1 MKRWTIT
8 AKYECTAYLLHG
20 PLQRRVVDAPIYMM
34 EGCSLRM
41 TILGDDGPAC
51 KRPSICRHSGTSTA
65 HSRSRLLRLS
75 NRHRHPKDCMSPTS
89 RCRTALT
96 TQPRSIRHTGKIPA
110 MVME

>member
-51 KRPSICRHSGTSTA
+51 KRPSIA
-65 HSRSRLLRLS
+65 AIPE
-75 NRHRHPKDCMSPTS
+75 HP
-89 RCRTALT
+89 
-96 TQPRSIRHTGKIPA
+96 RHTRGRDYCGCQIDIDIPKTA
-110 MVME
+110 